1 MIRLFFESFKDKEI
15 EERIGED
22 YEIIRLTSHI
32 RFRTP
37 TGWSKIYD
45 AIVDTGAHAPVIP
58 FNVWK
63 DLDIN
68 VMANY
73 EIKGLNPRR
82 ECAIPSIIGKVVC
95 ILSDDQGNQSE
106 EIETI
111 SFLTYTNEI
120 PLIIGFKN
128 LLSKFKVCFDYAK
141 EDAYLMEEKNRHWDK
156 KDSSNFR

>member
-1 MIRLFFESFKDKEI
+1 MIRLFFESFKDREI
-15 EERIGED
+15 GERIGED
-22 YEIIRLTSHI
+22 YEIIRLTAHI

-58 FNVWK
+58 FNIWK
-63 DLDIN
+63 DLGVN

-73 EIKGLNPRR
+73 EIKGLNPGR

-95 ILSDDQGNQSE
+95 VLLDDRGNQSK

-111 SFLTYTNEI
+111 SFLAYSNKI

-128 LLSKFKVCFDYAK
+128 LLSSFRVCFDYAK
-141 EDAYLMEEKNRHWDK
+141 KDAYLMEEK
-156 KDSSNFR
+156 